1 MPRALPSSEIVRPHA
16 SRAGETNPIP
26 AASKERRE
34 ARKGAALARR
44 LKAAAD
50 RHDAG
55 QVGEDVT
62 DLSSEDFIARLRR

>member
-1 MPRALPSSEIVRPHA
+1 M
-16 SRAGETNPIP
+16 P
-26 AASKERRE
+26 AAAKERRE
-34 ARKGAALARR
+34 ARKGVALARR

-55 QVGEDVT
+55 QAGEDVT